1 MAKSMKT
8 KSMKTSVLRKVI
20 DLTKKK
26 NPNDLIVGFYLNSIM
41 RFPRLGFTGR
51 VTSCK

>member
-1 MAKSMKT
+1 MA

-26 NPNDLIVGFYLNSIM
+26 KKNPNDLIVGFYFNSIM